1 MKRFNENYSLDDNE
15 MDLTRALDELREVKA
30 KRTASEDEIDID
42 RFEECGYA
50 GDLNSRINGLSCMLG
65 DAFDSI
71 RRLSDKQEDQ
81 ADDIETVSEEVCDI
95 SDDQSRMKKAIA
107 GLFGLQILL
116 SLIYFCGRHS
126 LVRDGRRL
134 SDRMV

>member
-71 RRLSDKQEDQ
+71 RLLSDKQEDQ

-116 SLIYFCGRHS
+116 SLIYFCSRRS